1 MVIESSSV
9 VRVTLTRS
17 GRETEM
23 LKAGDIVTIQLRECT
38 LTVTVTHEKGQ
49 GICAGPEEY
58 RGEAFTGDYWYFSDE
73 DIVARWKTDKE
84 SSTP

>member
-17 GRETEM
+17 GKETEM
-23 LKAGDIVTIQLRECT
+23 LKVGDIVTIQLRECT

-49 GICAGPEEY
+49 GVCAGPEEY
-58 RGEAFTGDYWYFSDE
+58 RGEAFGDAWYFGHQE
-73 DIVARWKTDKE
+73 LVTAVT
-84 SSTP
+84 T